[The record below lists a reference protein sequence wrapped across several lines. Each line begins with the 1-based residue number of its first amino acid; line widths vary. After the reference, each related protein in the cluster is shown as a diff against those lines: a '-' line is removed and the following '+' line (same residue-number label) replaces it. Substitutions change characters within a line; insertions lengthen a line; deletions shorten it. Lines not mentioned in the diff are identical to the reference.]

1 MFRVATALARTFT
14 RPVVVSFRERGGRV
28 GSGVGTYVVANDAGW
43 IVTSAHIFEV
53 ATRAARARAGT
64 GQDQVIAHSLWWGR
78 DGVGLVDLK
87 VLPEVDLAV
96 GRLEPFPAG
105 FVDGYPVFK
114 DPTTGIEPGVSL
126 CRMGFPFPDVRT
138 TYDVDTGHFTM
149 VDPKL
154 VFFPNEGIM
163 TRLIDAGRTRDG
175 AHPILSIE
183 TSSPGLK
190 GQSGGPVYDR
200 DGRVW
205 GIQSRT
211 THIPLGFDPTIT
223 IEGKQV
229 VEHQFLNLGVAVH
242 VATVI
247 SVLSSLGVA
256 HQVSQD

>member
-1 MFRVATALARTFT
+1 MFRAATALARTFT
-14 RPVVVSFRERGGRV
+14 RPVVVSFRERDGRV
-28 GSGVGTYVVANDAGW
+28 GSSVGTYVVVNDAGW
-43 IVTSAHIFEV
+43 IVTTAHMLDV
-53 ATRAARARAGT
+53 AGRAAPDKVTAVSR
-64 GQDQVIAHSLWWGR
+64 WWSR
-78 DGVGLVDLK
+78 DGVRLVDVQ

-96 GRLEPFPAG
+96 GRLDPFPAG

-114 DPTTGIEPGVSL
+114 DPATGIEPGVSL
-126 CRMGFPFPDVRT
+126 CRLGFPFPNVRS
-138 TYDVDTGHFTM
+138 TYDPDTGHFTM
-149 VDPKL
+149 VDPQL

-163 TRLIDAGRTRDG
+163 TRLIDSGRTTDG
-175 AHPILSIE
+175 AHRILSIE

-200 DGRVW
+200 DGHVW

-223 IEGKQV
+223 VDGKQI

-247 SVLSSLGVA
+247 SVLTSLGVA
-256 HQVSQD
+256 HDVAPN